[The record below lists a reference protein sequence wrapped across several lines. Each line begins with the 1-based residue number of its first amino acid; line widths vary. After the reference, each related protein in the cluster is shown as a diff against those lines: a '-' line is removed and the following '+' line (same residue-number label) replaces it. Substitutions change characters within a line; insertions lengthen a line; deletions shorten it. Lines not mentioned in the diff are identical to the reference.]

1 MMLSN
6 GRIVK
11 FPNARIRPYKCKHFK
26 WTSWNHYGCKMW
38 EFGCLLKGGSI
49 GSCNG
54 VCENFER
61 K

>member
-6 GRIVK
+6 GKIVK
-11 FPNARIRPYKCKHFK
+11 FPKSRIRSYKCKHFK

-38 EFGCLLKGGSI
+38 EFGCLLKGGLL

-54 VCENFER
+54 VCEKFER